1 MNYMNENTNVLVY
14 GVCTERKN
22 LIAESFD
29 WEKILSN
36 FMQLTKNEFNNR
48 VFTYKNFYSFSAH
61 GKSICVH
68 TGDSEII
75 ARAKALLTTAVS
87 EYYHCKCYICIN
99 VDSGYFSPL
108 VTVSML
114 MKSESYS
121 YGAKTG
127 EIIEFG
133 RYPQGSNSEIQ
144 PVRWKVLNIEE
155 NTALLLAEDCLMM
168 SGYCDMK
175 KAYGNLWYLMWGNC
189 LAREMCNGHFYH
201 EAFDST
207 EKSIIKPKVIL
218 ETIYGP
224 RCEDKVFLL
233 SEGEAALFMD
243 APEDRR
249 AKLSL
254 KLQTEENRKKPYSSG
269 EYASWWLFPE
279 EGDREVIYPK
289 AVWPNGEIQY
299 HSRNG
304 YHSDFTIRPCILI
317 NLDQYKK
324 HFGEST
330 TPKSSKDIKTGTSFA
345 TKLSKL
351 LLKKE
356 DTGKKETASPRPKIS
371 GGQAYSLA
379 YIQGYEGIKRDY
391 HAGARYAWHDK
402 TLGEWRL
409 TIQLDN
415 QGIWFLSVF
424 VKEDGRFEKYSLDY
438 EMTSDFHYEFRDEK
452 GLRKKIYSSGD
463 EKKYL
468 AEVLIRYV
476 QMNGGNALLSA
487 LHPFIT
493 AQYHHD

>member
-1 MNYMNENTNVLVY
+1 MNNMNGNTLVLVY
-14 GVCTERKN
+14 GVWPERKS

-29 WEKILSN
+29 WEKILAN
-36 FMQLTKNEFNNR
+36 AVQLTQNEFNNHI
-48 VFTYKNFYSFSAH
+48 FTAKNHLEFSAH
-61 GKSICVH
+61 GKNICVH
-68 TGDSEII
+68 PGGFEMI
-75 ARAKALLTTAVS
+75 AKAKVLLTTAVS
-87 EYYHCKCYICIN
+87 EYYHCKCYITG
-99 VDSGYFSPL
+99 DFSRM
-108 VTVSML
+108 TVSLL
-114 MKSESYS
+114 MKSESDS
-121 YGAKTG
+121 YEIKTG

-144 PVRWKVLNIEE
+144 PIRWKVLNIEE

-175 KAYGNLWYLMWGNC
+175 KGHGNRWYLMWGNC

-201 EAFDST
+201 EAFDLT
-207 EKSIIKPKVIL
+207 EKSIIKPKTIL

-224 RCEDKVFLL
+224 RCEDEVFLL
-233 SEGEAALFMD
+233 SEGEAVLFMD

-254 KLQTEENRKKPYSSG
+254 KLQVEENRKKPYSSG
-269 EYASWWLFPE
+269 EYTSWWLFPE
-279 EGDREVIYPK
+279 EGHAEIYPK

-304 YHSDFTIRPCILI
+304 YHGDFTIRPCILI
-317 NLDQYKK
+317 DLDQYKK
-324 HFGEST
+324 HFGESAAQ
-330 TPKSSKDIKTGTSFA
+330 KSSIQTGTSFA

-379 YIQGYEGIKRDY
+379 YIQGYEGEKREY

-402 TLGEWRL
+402 SLEKWRL

-424 VKEDGRFEKYSLDY
+424 VKEDGSFEKYCLDY
-438 EMTSDFHYEFRDEK
+438 EMASDSHYEFHDEK

-476 QMNGGNALLSA
+476 QMNGGNALLNA

-493 AQYHHD
+493 AQYHYD